1 MGRRRKRDKH
11 LPARVYLDH
20 GAYFFRPKESKPGG
34 ERPKAVHLGR
44 ELPEALAKYAAII
57 GTQWS
62 GHTLGDVIDRY
73 RLEVL
78 PTKAEKTQKDQGP
91 ELDRLKK
98 WCGHFLPQNLT
109 KQLCYKY
116 MDNRRDKHGKKV
128 PVAARHEIAL
138 LGHVFEHAIKW
149 GVTGVANPVRDL
161 DYGKRKGKRRQVTL
175 EEVEAV
181 KALCRDERIRLA
193 IDLAVIIGQRRGD
206 LLTVNRSQFTDKGIR
221 VGVSKTQDSGVAAID
236 MEWSEELRD
245 IMERSKRLT
254 PHIPNDYIIRT
265 KKGKPYTGSGF
276 YSIWQRLMAK
286 HVKNGGKHFTFNDLR
301 SVSADAAATVEE
313 ARDRLGHTSTATTQ
327 RWYRRAPTK
336 AKPAK

>member
-1 MGRRRKRDKH
+1 MGRKRKRDKH

-20 GAYFFRPKESKPGG
+20 GTYWFRPKVGKP
-34 ERPKAVHLGR
+34 VNLGR
-44 ELPEALAKYAAII
+44 DLADALTRYASII
-57 GTQWS
+57 GAQWS
-62 GHTLGDVIDRY
+62 GRTLGDVIDRY

-78 PTKAEKTQKDQGP
+78 PTKGGKTQKDQGP
-91 ELDRLKK
+91 ELDRLKV
-98 WCGHFLPQNLT
+98 WCGHMMPHSLT

-116 MDNRRDKHGKKV
+116 IDRRVNKHGKKV
-128 PVAARHEIAL
+128 PVAARHEISL

-161 DYGKRKGKRRQVTL
+161 DYGKRKGKRRQVTPD
-175 EEVEAV
+175 EVEAV
-181 KALCRDERIRLA
+181 KALCSDERIRLA
-193 IDLAVIIGQRRGD
+193 IDLAMIVGQRRGD
-206 LLTVNRSQFTDKGIR
+206 LLTLNRSQFTDKGIR
-221 VGVSKTQDSGVAAID
+221 FGVSKTQESGVAQID
-236 MEWSEELRD
+236 MEWSDELRE

-265 KKGKPYTGSGF
+265 RKGRPYTGSGF
-276 YSIWQRLMAK
+276 YAIWQRLMAK

-301 SVSADAAATVEE
+301 SVSADAAPTVEE

-336 AKPAK
+336 AKPAR